1 MNAAKEA
8 VVGRPPYGA
17 WDGLAAAPQ
26 LHLIEAFT
34 AEADVSSTETRSS
47 LLLKLYNGLMA
58 VLAWVLRKPRV
69 EMYRINGVFVSV
81 LNTRSDIATKVVLE
95 RFTEALH
102 LIAKYQPI
110 RFAHLQRDVQLF
122 VIQREAH
129 RGHFEH
135 RNRIVMTELTFLA
148 RRDINAA
155 VVASSILHEGVH
167 ARIFAFAPGVAATQ
181 LGREE
186 RICRK
191 AELRFGRALPPEL
204 GAPVI
209 ARASQLLAL
218 DDEDLW
224 VASNPAARQEAIRR
238 ADREA
243 AEGAS

>member
-1 MNAAKEA
+1 M
-8 VVGRPPYGA
+8 
-17 WDGLAAAPQ
+17 
-26 LHLIEAFT
+26 
-34 AEADVSSTETRSS
+34 
-47 LLLKLYNGLMA
+47 LLKIFNGVMT
-58 VLAWVLRKPRV
+58 VLAWVHRKPRV
-69 EMYRINGVFVSV
+69 EMHRVHDVLVSV
-81 LNTRSDIATKVVLE
+81 INTRPDIATRTVLE
-95 RFTEALH
+95 RFAEAID
-102 LIAKYQPI
+102 LIARYQPA

-122 VIQREAH
+122 VIRREAH

-167 ARIFAFAPGVAATQ
+167 ARIYAFASRVAATQ

-191 AELRFGRALPPEL
+191 AELRFGEALPPEL

-209 ARASQLLAL
+209 ARASELLAL
-218 DDEDLW
+218 DDDDLW
-224 VASNPAARQEAIRR
+224 VASDPAARYAAVQR

-243 AEGAS
+243 AEEAS